1 MATTTYAIYAFS
13 PTLNQRV
20 RQFNL
25 TAMNTPILDQS
36 AAQKDADIF
45 AHIQNQN
52 QYLGATNWQ
61 GVVQLEQHG
70 YDTLANFIS
79 AS

>member
-1 MATTTYAIYAFS
+1 MSTTTYAVYAFS

-20 RQFNL
+20 RQFDLANI
-25 TAMNTPILDQS
+25 NTPQLD
-36 AAQKDADIF
+36 AQKAQQAADIF

-61 GVVQLEQHG
+61 GKIELEQHG
-70 YDTLANFIS
+70 IDTLANFIS

>member
-25 TAMNTPILDQS
+25 AQINVPQLDAT

-52 QYLGATNWQ
+52 EYLGATNWQ
-61 GVVQLEQHG
+61 GQIVLEQHG
-70 YDTLANFIS
+70 IDTLDNFIS

>member
-1 MATTTYAIYAFS
+1 MSTTTYAVYAFS

-20 RQFNL
+20 RQFDLANI
-25 TAMNTPILDQS
+25 NTPQLD
-36 AAQKDADIF
+36 AQKAQQAADIF

-52 QYLGATNWQ
+52 QYLGAVNWQ
-61 GVVQLEQHG
+61 GVIELEQHG
-70 YDTLANFIS
+70 IDTLANFIS